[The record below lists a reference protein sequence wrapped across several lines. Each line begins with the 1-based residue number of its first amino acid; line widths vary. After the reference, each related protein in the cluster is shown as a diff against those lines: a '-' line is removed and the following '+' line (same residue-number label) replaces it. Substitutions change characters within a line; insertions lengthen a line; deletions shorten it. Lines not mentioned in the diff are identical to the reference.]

1 MAQALLGVA
10 CGLGGA
16 FALTRALRGMVFE
29 VSVTDRV
36 AFLAAPAILLLCAAV
51 ASFLPARRAAEVDPA
66 TAVKQE

>member
-1 MAQALLGVA
+1 MTILWQ
-10 CGLGGA
+10 
-16 FALTRALRGMVFE
+16 E

-66 TAVKQE
+66 TAVRQQ